1 MYGHMVPT
9 RLDVYMN
16 TTMYP
21 IEVPG
26 YALNKHPSLENGDL
40 HPMFTFDKNALVQS
54 RATVAM
60 MIDFA
65 DRVIPFKILDTNDI
79 FEIDQYLSIY
89 IRELNKFDQ
98 VPEAVAYVTK
108 ARHFSKTLQRSVTII
123 SKSNPDAI
131 KVAKR
136 NAIMN
141 IFEQANAGSEYL

>member
-1 MYGHMVPT
+1 MYGHFIPA
-9 RLDVYMN
+9 RLDEYMN

-40 HPMFTFDKNALVQS
+40 HPMFTFDKNTLVRS

-65 DRVIPFKILDTNDI
+65 NRVIPFKILYTDDI
-79 FEIDQYLSIY
+79 LEIDQYLLIY

-98 VPEAVAYVTK
+98 VPEAVTYVTK
-108 ARHFSKTLQRSVTII
+108 ARHFSKNLQRSITII
-123 SKSNPDAI
+123 SKTNPNAI
-131 KVAKR
+131 QIAKR
-136 NAIMN
+136 KAVMN
-141 IFEQANAGSEYL
+141 IFEQANAGGSYQ